1 MGSHYKFFKLCNIT
15 GKWHSII
22 MPGPDTTTFLL
33 FYISHS
39 WWRMAMLSMLADT
52 YLFLNQWTFVL
63 ERVQVPSSCSLLP
76 YAYGIL
82 LYHSVI
88 KLLSLGY
95 FVQKPAVIS
104 YLPSKWSSLTLAT
117 VKHMVFLV
125 AIFLTQLSSTLLNLP
140 PHQHLI
146 LLTFMYILHVCLS
159 PHVSSC
165 IILFSRCY

>member
-1 MGSHYKFFKLCNIT
+1 MAFNYYARSWHYNIFTFLYFSQLVKNGYLVNAGRYIFVSKSVDICTGKGSSTFILFIVTLCLWNFTVPLCNKI
-15 GKWHSII
+15 
-22 MPGPDTTTFLL
+22 
-33 FYISHS
+33 
-39 WWRMAMLSMLADT
+39 
-52 YLFLNQWTFVL
+52 
-63 ERVQVPSSCSLLP
+63 
-76 YAYGIL
+76 
-82 LYHSVI
+82 
-88 KLLSLGY
+88 LSLGY

-165 IILFSRCY
+165 IILFSRC